1 MAERKFEVVGE
12 IPDASPRESFI
23 DRAGTQTLIL
33 GLKTLSQRTVA
44 AVSELLSVGSAFVL
58 WYLHPDPNA
67 YQIASLSIY
76 ALFVLAC
83 VWMVRRR

>member
-12 IPDASPRESFI
+12 TPEPRESLV
-23 DRAGTQTLIL
+23 DRAGTQALIL
-33 GLKTLSQRTVA
+33 GLKTLSQRTA
-44 AVSELLSVGSAFVL
+44 AALAELMSVGSAFVL
-58 WYLHPDPNA
+58 WYLHPDPNI

-83 VWMVRRR
+83 VWMVRKR

>member
-12 IPDASPRESFI
+12 TPDEKRESFA
-23 DRAGTQTLIL
+23 DRAGTQALIL
-33 GLKTLSQRTVA
+33 GLKTLSQRAIA

-58 WYLHPDPNA
+58 WYLHPDPNI

-83 VWMVRRR
+83 VWMVRKR